1 MGLHTD
7 TEIYRTA
14 YDLFTTTT
22 EAIRNMPRDVK
33 VHMGGKI
40 RDEVLDVID
49 AIYMANA
56 ERDKTEKLP
65 HIESARRRIL
75 RVEVL
80 LRQSVDLRFITRP
93 AYAKA
98 VELTRSIGK
107 QATAWRNYFASHAPA
122 A

>member
-7 TEIYRTA
+7 TEIFRTT
-14 YDLFTTTT
+14 YDLFAVTT

-33 VHMGGKI
+33 MHMGGKI
-40 RDEVLDVID
+40 RDEVLEAID

-56 ERDKTEKLP
+56 SRDKVP
-65 HIESARRRIL
+65 HIENARRRIA

-80 LRQSVDLRFITRP
+80 LRQSVDLRFITKP
-93 AYAKA
+93 AYART
-98 VELTRSIGK
+98 VELTRSIGR
-107 QATAWRNYFASHAPA
+107 QATAWRKYSASHAPA

>member
-7 TEIYRTA
+7 TEIYRTTSL
-14 YDLFTTTT
+14 LFTTIT

-33 VHMGGKI
+33 RYMGEKI
-40 RDEVLDVID
+40 RDEVLEAID
-49 AIYMANA
+49 AIYMANVA
-56 ERDKTEKLP
+56 RNKVP
-65 HIESARRRIL
+65 HIENARRRIV

-98 VELTRSIGK
+98 VELTRSAGR
-107 QATAWRNYFASHAPA
+107 QATAWLKYSASHAPA
-122 A
+122 G

>member
-7 TEIYRTA
+7 TEIYGTT
-14 YDLFTTTT
+14 YTLFTVVN

-33 VHMGGKI
+33 AYMGGKI
-40 RDEVLDVID
+40 RDELLGAID

-56 ERDKTEKLP
+56 ARDKVP
-65 HIESARRRIL
+65 HIEAVRRGIL

-98 VELTRSIGK
+98 VELTRSVGK
-107 QATAWRNYFASHAPA
+107 QSTAWRKYSASHPPVA
-122 A
+122 

>member
-7 TEIYRTA
+7 TEIYRTT
-14 YDLFTTTT
+14 YVLFTTLT

-33 VHMGGKI
+33 NHMGGKI
-40 RDEVLDVID
+40 RDEVLEAID
-49 AIYMANA
+49 AIYMANVA
-56 ERDKTEKLP
+56 RNKVP
-65 HIESARRRIL
+65 HIENARRRIA

-98 VELTRSIGK
+98 VELTRSIGR
-107 QATAWRNYFASHAPA
+107 QATAWLKYSASHAPA
-122 A
+122 V

>member
-7 TEIYRTA
+7 TEIYRTT

-33 VHMGGKI
+33 AHMGGKI
-40 RDEVLDVID
+40 RDEVLEAID

-56 ERDKTEKLP
+56 AKDKVP

-80 LRQSVDLRFITRP
+80 LRQSVRFITRP
-93 AYAKA
+93 AYART
-98 VELTRSIGK
+98 VELTRSIGR
-107 QATAWRNYFASHAPA
+107 QATAWRKYSASQAPA